1 MFGGMLLGRV
11 VSSRL
16 WSYGSVVA
24 VGLALLV
31 ALAPD
36 VGRPP
41 ESAMEMLVDNSA
53 NHVPP

>member
-1 MFGGMLLGRV
+1 MLLGRV

-24 VGLALLV
+24 VWLALLV